1 MRDHFDTIA
10 AIATPSGF
18 GVNSIIK
25 ISGKNAF
32 SVIKKIFLKKSI
44 KEIDFSKRVF
54 VYGFIKDPETEVLL
68 DECLVLPMQAPYSYT
83 GEDVAEIQC
92 HNNNISLNKIMQII
106 FSLGVRQAAPGEFTL
121 RAFLNG
127 KKDLAQAEAVNTI
140 ISAKTEFLQ
149 TNALQQLRG
158 SLTEKIEKYID
169 VLNDYCIRLEGDINF
184 PEDVDIEDEDA
195 ILDQLISFKELLVE
209 LKNSFEETTSL
220 REGVKALILGKPN
233 VGKST
238 FLNKMLN
245 YERAIVTPFPGTTR
259 DFIEEDINFLGV
271 PLRLIDTAGIR
282 KTDDPV
288 EKIGIERAVSMLS
301 GAQIVFLLLDAST
314 PLSEEDHYLFSLLAD
329 RQDLLVFCLINKI
342 DKKVAINLQDI
353 PANFYQFKI
362 SLLTDEGINDFR
374 DLFKKRLMDIYDLNT
389 KYNFCITNTRHF
401 VIIKEM
407 LNIIE
412 DLLSAAITKDKLLF
426 SLKDILNNYNK
437 LTGKDISPNDID
449 AIFNKFCIGK

>member
-1 MRDHFDTIA
+1 MKDHFDTIA

-32 SVIKKIFLKKSI
+32 SVIKKIFVKKGNQ
-44 KEIDFSKRVF
+44 EIDFSKRVF
-54 VYGFIKDPETEVLL
+54 VYGFIKDPETELLL

-92 HNNNISLNKIMQII
+92 HNNNISLSKIMQII

-127 KKDLAQAEAVNTI
+127 KKDLTQAEAVNTLI
-140 ISAKTEFLQ
+140 NAKTEFIQ
-149 TNALQQLRG
+149 TNALQQLCG
-158 SLTEKIEKYID
+158 SLTEKIKKHID
-169 VLNDYCIRLEGDINF
+169 VLNEHCIRLEGDINF
-184 PEDVDIEDEDA
+184 PEEVEVEDEKA
-195 ILDQLISFKELLVE
+195 ILDQLGSFQALLVE
-209 LKNSFEETTSL
+209 LKNSFEETVPL

-245 YERAIVTPFPGTTR
+245 YERAIVTPYPGTTR

-288 EKIGIERAVSMLS
+288 ERIGVERAVSMLS
-301 GAQIVFLLLDAST
+301 DAQIVFLLLDAST
-314 PLSEEDHYLFSLLAD
+314 PLTEEDRSLFSLLAD
-329 RQDLLVFCLINKI
+329 RQNLLVFCLINKI
-342 DKKVAINLQDI
+342 DKKITISLQDI
-353 PANFYQFKI
+353 PANFYQCKI
-362 SLLTDEGINDFR
+362 SLLTDEGINDFK
-374 DLFKKRLMDIYDLNT
+374 DLFKRRLLDIYDLNR

-407 LNIIE
+407 LSVIE
-412 DLLSAAITKDKLLF
+412 DLLSEAVTKDKLLF
-426 SLKDILNNYNK
+426 SLKDILNNYDK
-437 LTGKDISPNDID
+437 LQGKDISPNDID